1 MKDLYK
7 FVSISLPYSKTHGN
21 KMDKI
26 RILRYI
32 VKRILLYIITMLVA
46 FSVVF
51 FFLRLIP
58 GDPVSRFVRD
68 IELRYSYR
76 MENTQEIIDAYKEKF
91 GLNGDLW
98 TQYTS
103 YLRRVFLEFD
113 FGPSF
118 LNFPNSAQSLIMRRL
133 PWSIWFLGIAT
144 LIAWAIGIVAGTLV
158 GWKRGTKIDSAL
170 FTFALCMSQIPFYL
184 VALLLVL
191 VFAYVLGAFPTR
203 WAFSPTVT
211 PGLNFEFIVSVL
223 EHATLPALSLILVS
237 SFSWLISTRA
247 LTISILGEDY
257 LIFAQAKG
265 LKKIRLLNRY
275 VLRNVLLPQ
284 VTGLAMSLGFVV
296 NGFFLIEWIFSYPG
310 IGTLLVQAIPV
321 LDYNTIQG
329 ITLISIFT
337 VLSANLIIDLVY
349 PLIDP
354 RIRTGG

>member
-1 MKDLYK
+1 MGKAQ
-7 FVSISLPYSKTHGN
+7 
-21 KMDKI
+21 
-26 RILRYI
+26 ILRYI
-32 VKRILLYIITMLVA
+32 LKRVAIYVITMLVA
-46 FSVVF
+46 FSIVF

-76 MENTQEIIDAYKEKF
+76 VVNAQEIIDVYKEKF
-91 GLNGDLW
+91 GLKGDLW

-103 YLRRVFLEFD
+103 YIRRVFFEFD

-118 LNFPNSAQSLIMRRL
+118 LNFPNPAQDLIMRRL
-133 PWSIWFLGIAT
+133 PWSIWFLGLAT
-144 LIAWAIGIVAGTLV
+144 LMAWVIGIVAGTLV
-158 GWKRGTKIDSAL
+158 GWKRGTKLDSVL
-170 FTFALCMSQIPFYL
+170 FPIALCMSQIPMYL

-191 VFAYVLGAFPTR
+191 VFAYLLGAFPSR
-203 WAFSPTVT
+203 WAFSPTIT
-211 PGLNFEFIVSVL
+211 PGLNLEFIASVL
-223 EHATLPALSLILVS
+223 QHASLPALSLVLVQL
-237 SFSWLISTRA
+237 FTWLISTRA
-247 LTISILGEDY
+247 LTITILGEDY

-265 LKKIRLLNRY
+265 LKRMKLLNRY

-337 VLSANLIIDLVY
+337 VLSANLIIDVLLPLV
-349 PLIDP
+349 DP